1 MHFTADWYPLGLPV
15 LTFSLGLRIL
25 LLESSDS
32 ETVASVWL
40 IAVSVLELS
49 FSFRLELEDFLLLP
63 LEILLLC
70 PDSSFRH
77 RQAHI
82 LTTNIPTATGNL
94 HLPGRGEGILY
105 IGLCNIPI
113 LHKVSDRRIVITPS
127 NRRSIRIIG
136 CFLIFSNS
144 F

>member
-15 LTFSLGLRIL
+15 LTFLLGLRIL

-49 FSFRLELEDFLLLP
+49 FSFRLELEDFLQLP

-70 PDSSFRH
+70 PDSSFR
-77 RQAHI
+77 RN
-82 LTTNIPTATGNL
+82 TVFT
-94 HLPGRGEGILY
+94 
-105 IGLCNIPI
+105 GLCPAR
-113 LHKVSDRRIVITPS
+113 LLLALPTPRQPGKPRLLSRRALVLPFWVAPATVPPS
-127 NRRSIRIIG
+127 
-136 CFLIFSNS
+136 
-144 F
+144 